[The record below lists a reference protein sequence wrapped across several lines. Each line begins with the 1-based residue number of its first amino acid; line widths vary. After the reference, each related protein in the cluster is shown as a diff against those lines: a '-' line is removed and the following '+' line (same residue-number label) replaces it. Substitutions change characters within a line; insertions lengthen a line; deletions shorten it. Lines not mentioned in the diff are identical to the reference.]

1 MGQKKEESLL
11 VVRHFPL
18 YSAEVTAYN
27 DTMSTKK
34 KRSRKKEKVYTVHW
48 PILLGFTVLLVAL
61 VLLVVGVIRAC
72 ALPEGDAY
80 AMKETP
86 EPIIAAPTRSPIPVE
101 INFTKVHSTYV
112 KVFFQDEGEVRDML
126 LEEYILGVVSGEMPA
141 SYGLEAVK
149 AQAVAARTYTLYSI
163 QHGGCKTNPSA
174 DICTSSSCCQTY
186 NSEKRMQEKWGDQYP
201 YYHSVIAKAVMDTAG
216 EVLLYNGKVIDA
228 MYHGASGG
236 WTENSENVYSNAI
249 PYLRSVQSD
258 REIGSRQTGEVT
270 FGRGEFANR
279 ANGAVPNAHLVSDKL
294 EEQVKVL
301 SLYPSGRVE
310 KLQLGED
317 VISGKTARKVFGLD
331 SAMFTV
337 EVTDTQVI
345 FHTKGF
351 GHGVGMSQ
359 AGANGMAAD
368 GADYRTI
375 LLHYYTG
382 VHIGVIGQ
390 Y

>member
-1 MGQKKEESLL
+1 
-11 VVRHFPL
+11 
-18 YSAEVTAYN
+18 
-27 DTMSTKK
+27 MSKK
-34 KRSRKKEKVYTVHW
+34 KRSRKKQKVYTVHW
-48 PILLGFTVLLVAL
+48 PVLLGLTALLVAL
-61 VLLVVGVIRAC
+61 VLLAVGIVRSC
-72 ALPEGDAY
+72 ALPTGDAL
-80 AMKETP
+80 AALETP

-101 INFTKVHSTYV
+101 IDFAKVHSTYV

-163 QHGGCKTNPSA
+163 QHGGCKTNPNA

-186 NSEKRMQEKWGDQYP
+186 NSEKRMHDKWGDQYP

-216 EVLLYNGKVIDA
+216 EVMLYKNKVIDA

-249 PYLRSVQSD
+249 PYLRSVESPH
-258 REIGSRQTGEVT
+258 EIGSRQTGQVAFT
-270 FGRGEFANR
+270 RAEFAQR
-279 ANGAVPNAHLVSDKL
+279 VNGARPNANVDPEKL
-294 EEQVKVL
+294 EEQMKVL

-310 KLQLGED
+310 ELRLNED
-317 VISGKTARKVFGLD
+317 VITGKTARKIFGLD

-337 EVTDTQVI
+337 EIAGDQVI

-382 VHIGVIGQ
+382 VSIGVIGQ

>member
-1 MGQKKEESLL
+1 
-11 VVRHFPL
+11 
-18 YSAEVTAYN
+18 
-27 DTMSTKK
+27 MSKKK
-34 KRSRKKEKVYTVHW
+34 KRSRKQQTVYTVHW
-48 PILLGFTVLLVAL
+48 PILLGLTLLLVAV
-61 VLLVVGVIRAC
+61 VLLAVGVIRAC
-72 ALPEGDAY
+72 ALPEGDALT
-80 AMKETP
+80 AEETP

-101 INFTKVHSTYV
+101 IDFTKVHSTYV

-141 SYGLEAVK
+141 SYSLEAVK

-163 QHGGCKTNPSA
+163 QHGGCKTNPNA

-186 NSEKRMQEKWGDQYP
+186 NSEKRMHDKWGDQYP

-216 EVLLYNGKVIDA
+216 EVMLYKGKVIDA

-249 PYLRSVQSD
+249 PYLRSVESPH
-258 REIGSRQTGEVT
+258 EIGSRQTGEVA
-270 FGRGEFANR
+270 FGREEFANKV
-279 ANGAVPNAHLVSDKL
+279 NGARPNANMDPDKL
-294 EEQVKVL
+294 EEQLKIL

-310 KLQLGED
+310 QLQLHED
-317 VISGKTARKVFGLD
+317 VITGKTARKIFGLD

-337 EVTDTQVI
+337 EVTDRQVI
-345 FHTKGF
+345 FRTKGF

-375 LLHYYTG
+375 LTHYYTG
-382 VHIGVIGQ
+382 VSLAVIGQ

>member
-1 MGQKKEESLL
+1 MGQKWEESLP
-11 VVRHFPL
+11 VVRQFPL

-27 DTMSTKK
+27 DIMSTKK
-34 KRSRKKEKVYTVHW
+34 KRSRKKEKVYTIHW
-48 PILLGFTVLLVAL
+48 PVLLGLTALLVAL
-61 VLLVVGVIRAC
+61 VLLAVGVIRAC
-72 ALPEGDAY
+72 ALPEGDAF
-80 AMKETP
+80 AEGTP
-86 EPIIAAPTRSPIPVE
+86 EPIIAAPTRSPIPVD
-101 INFTKVHSTYV
+101 IDYTKVHSTYV

-141 SYGLEAVK
+141 SYSLEAVK

-163 QHGGCKTNPSA
+163 QHGGCKTNPNA

-186 NSEKRMQEKWGDQYP
+186 NSEARMHNKWGDQYP

-216 EVLLYNGKVIDA
+216 EVMLYDGKVIDA

-236 WTENSENVYSNAI
+236 WTESSENVYGNVV
-249 PYLRSVQSD
+249 PYLKSVESAH
-258 REIGSRQTGEVT
+258 EIGSRQTGEVK
-270 FGRGEFANR
+270 FGRGEFVTR
-279 ANGAVPNAHLVSDKL
+279 VNGARPNANMAADKL
-294 EEQVKVL
+294 EAQLKIL

-310 KLQLGED
+310 KLQLNED
-317 VISGKTARKVFGLD
+317 VITGKTARKIFGLD
-331 SAMFTV
+331 SSMFTV

-382 VHIGVIGQ
+382 VDIGVIGQ